1 MLINQIRRAVKPS
14 YFYVLNI
21 AHGMSLQVNVK
32 DLLSNLYHN
41 RGVVELLFG
50 QRDHVTVNELLGRD
64 DITDEQYRKLVSLD
78 ILYEYENVVSLNDAV
93 VAMFEDFME
102 IGEVTPGFINDY
114 ISELK
119 RYIRFYQEAREMRF
133 LRSIKKY
140 LKRINST
147 LTREIIKLQKN
158 VDDTYKNESNYR
170 IKLQKLEDYREKRD
184 TIIDFI
190 RQTTLI
196 VDETRVLFNIT
207 NDTELFGIVSSLKLS
222 LIENLDFLIEIQT
235 DITDFIN
242 KIQYQLD
249 VYKKAQRLKEVKD
262 HGTLHF
268 KTNFREI
275 VSSINTLKYN
285 GHKTPKTKI
294 PIDFLYSDDGHVLCK
309 RVAEKYKI
317 TRLMVRGL
325 AAKMAGNF
333 KDKGLEQNI
342 KLDTEKLVERFLA
355 QTKLNLFEYLI
366 DYKFPKAIGVVSFE
380 DRLSLFVEIAMEYQN
395 SLDFKYRLLYHDYV
409 EAVTNIKKRLGYT
422 LILPVKQK
430 EKKKSEVAKEK

>member
-1 MLINQIRRAVKPS
+1 
-14 YFYVLNI
+14 
-21 AHGMSLQVNVK
+21 MSLQVNVK
-32 DLLSNLYHN
+32 DLLSNLYTN
-41 RGVVELLFG
+41 RGVIELLFG
-50 QRDHVTVNELLGRD
+50 QRDQITVNELLGRD
-64 DITDEQYRKLVSLD
+64 DISEEQYRKLVSLD
-78 ILYEYENVVSLNDAV
+78 ILFEYENVVSLNDAV
-93 VAMFEDFME
+93 VSMFEDFME

-114 ISELK
+114 INELK
-119 RYIRFYQEAREMRF
+119 RHIRFYQEAREMRF

-158 VDDTYKNESNYR
+158 VDDTYKNEGNYR

-190 RQTTLI
+190 KQTSAI

-207 NDTELFGIVSSLKLS
+207 NDTELFGIVSSLKSS

-242 KIQYQLD
+242 KIQFQLD

-262 HGTLHF
+262 HGALHF

-275 VSSINTLKYN
+275 VSNINTLKHN

-294 PIDFLYSDDGHVLCK
+294 PIEFLYSDEGHVLCK
-309 RVAEKYKI
+309 RIAEKYKI
-317 TRLMVRGL
+317 TRLMVRGV
-325 AAKMAGNF
+325 ADKMSVNF

-342 KLDTEKLVERFLA
+342 KLDTEKLVERFLV
-355 QTKLNLFEYLI
+355 QTKHNLFEYLI
-366 DYKFPKAIGVVSFE
+366 EYKFPKAIGNVSFE
-380 DRLSLFVEIAMEYQN
+380 DRLSLFVEIAMEYQTK
-395 SLDFKYRLLYHDYV
+395 LDFKYRLQYHDYV
-409 EAVTNIKKRLGYT
+409 EDITNIKKRLGYT
-422 LILPVKQK
+422 LILPIK
-430 EKKKSEVAKEK
+430 EKAKKEKVK

>member
-1 MLINQIRRAVKPS
+1 MA
-14 YFYVLNI
+14 
-21 AHGMSLQVNVK
+21 LQVNVN
-32 DLLSNLYHN
+32 DILSQLYHH
-41 RGVVELLFG
+41 RGVVEFLFAN
-50 QRDHVTVNELLGRD
+50 RENITVNELLNRE
-64 DITDEQYRKLVSLD
+64 DISQEQYQKLKSLD
-78 ILYEYENVVSLNDAV
+78 LVHEYENIVSLNDAV

-114 ISELK
+114 LNELN
-119 RYIRFYQEAREMRF
+119 RHIRFYQEAREMRF

-140 LKRINST
+140 LKRINAA

-190 RQTTLI
+190 KKTSD
-196 VDETRVLFNIT
+196 VVEDTRSLFSLT
-207 NDTELFGIVSSLKLS
+207 NDTELYGIVQSLKAS

-242 KIQYQLD
+242 KIQFQLD
-249 VYKKAQRLKEVKD
+249 VYKKAQHLKEIKD
-262 HGTLHF
+262 HGSLYF

-275 VSSINTLKYN
+275 VSSINTLKHN

-294 PIDFLYSDDGHVLCK
+294 AIDFLYTDDGHVLC
-309 RVAEKYKI
+309 RRIADKYKL

-325 AAKMAGNF
+325 ADKMAGNF
-333 KDKGLEQNI
+333 KDKGLEQQI

-355 QTKLNLFEYLI
+355 QSKLNLFEYLI
-366 DYKFPKAIGVVSFE
+366 EYKFPKAIGTVSFE

-395 SLDFKYRLLYHDYV
+395 VLDFKYRLQYHDY
-409 EAVTNIKKRLGYT
+409 EDAAKNKKRLGYT
-422 LILPVKQK
+422 LILPAKTK
-430 EKKKSEVAKEK
+430 EKVKKEKVAKS

>member
-1 MLINQIRRAVKPS
+1 
-14 YFYVLNI
+14 
-21 AHGMSLQVNVK
+21 MSLQVNVK
-32 DLLSNLYHN
+32 DLLSNLYTN
-41 RGVVELLFG
+41 RGVIELLFG
-50 QRDHVTVNELLGRD
+50 QRDQITVNELLGRG
-64 DITDEQYRKLVSLD
+64 DISEEQYRKLVSLD
-78 ILYEYENVVSLNDAV
+78 ILFEYENVVSLNDAV
-93 VAMFEDFME
+93 VSMFEDFME

-114 ISELK
+114 INELK
-119 RYIRFYQEAREMRF
+119 RHIRFYQEAREMRF

-140 LKRINST
+140 LKRINTT

-158 VDDTYKNESNYR
+158 VDDTYKNEGNYR

-190 RQTTLI
+190 KQTSSI

-207 NDTELFGIVSSLKLS
+207 NDTELFGIVTSLKSS

-242 KIQYQLD
+242 KIQFQLD

-262 HGTLHF
+262 HGALHF

-275 VSSINTLKYN
+275 VQGINTLKHN

-294 PIDFLYSDDGHVLCK
+294 PIEFLYSDEGHVLCK
-309 RVAEKYKI
+309 RIAEKYKL
-317 TRLMVRGL
+317 TRLMVRGV
-325 AAKMAGNF
+325 ADKMSVNF

-355 QTKLNLFEYLI
+355 QTKQNLFEYLI
-366 DYKFPKAIGVVSFE
+366 EYKFPKAIGNVTFE
-380 DRLSLFVEIAMEYQN
+380 DRLSLFVEIAMEYQTK
-395 SLDFKYRLLYHDYV
+395 LDFKYRLQYHDYI
-409 EAVTNIKKRLGYT
+409 EDETKLKKRLGYT
-422 LILPVKQK
+422 LILPVKEKK
-430 EKKKSEVAKEK
+430 EKVK

>member
-1 MLINQIRRAVKPS
+1 
-14 YFYVLNI
+14 
-21 AHGMSLQVNVK
+21 MSLQVNVK
-32 DLLSNLYHN
+32 DLLSNLYYN

-50 QRDHVTVNELLGRD
+50 QRDHVTVNELLSRD
-64 DITDEQYRKLVSLD
+64 DITEEQYRKLVSLD

-114 ISELK
+114 INELK

-184 TIIDFI
+184 AIIQFIDRTSKLVDDNRTI
-190 RQTTLI
+190 
-196 VDETRVLFNIT
+196 FNLT
-207 NDTELFGIVSSLKLS
+207 NDSELFGIVSALKIS

-242 KIQYQLD
+242 KIQFQLD
-249 VYKKAQRLKEVKD
+249 VYKKAQQLKEVKD
-262 HGTLHF
+262 HGALYF
-268 KTNFREI
+268 KTNFKEM
-275 VSSINTLKYN
+275 VKNINTLKHN

-294 PIDFLYSDDGHVLCK
+294 HIDFLHTDDGHVLCK
-309 RVAEKYKI
+309 RIAEKYKI
-317 TRLMVRGL
+317 TRLMVRGV
-325 AAKMAGNF
+325 ADKMAGNF
-333 KDKGLEQNI
+333 KDKGVEQQI
-342 KLDTEKLVERFLA
+342 KLDTEKLVERFLT
-355 QTKLNLFEYLI
+355 QTKTNLFEYLM
-366 DYKFPKAIGVVSFE
+366 DYKFPKAIGTVGFE
-380 DRLSLFVEIAMEYQN
+380 DRLSLFVEIAMEYQTQ
-395 SLDFKYRLLYHDYV
+395 LDFKYRLQYHDYTLGDDV
-409 EAVTNIKKRLGYT
+409 KKRLGYT
-422 LILPVKQK
+422 LILPAK
-430 EKKKSEVAKEK
+430 ETKKKAKGT

>member
-1 MLINQIRRAVKPS
+1 
-14 YFYVLNI
+14 
-21 AHGMSLQVNVK
+21 MSLQVNVK
-32 DLLSNLYHN
+32 DLLSNLYYN

-50 QRDHVTVNELLGRD
+50 QRDHVTVNELLSRD
-64 DITDEQYRKLVSLD
+64 DITEEQYRKLVSLD

-114 ISELK
+114 INELK

-184 TIIDFI
+184 TIIEFI
-190 RQTTLI
+190 KQTNAI

-207 NDTELFGIVSSLKLS
+207 NDTELFGIVSALKSS

-275 VSSINTLKYN
+275 VSNINTLKHN

-309 RVAEKYKI
+309 RIAEKYKI

-325 AAKMAGNF
+325 ADKMAGNF
-333 KDKGLEQNI
+333 KDKGLEQQI
-342 KLDTEKLVERFLA
+342 KLDTEKLVERFLN
-355 QTKLNLFEYLI
+355 QTKQNLFEYLM
-366 DYKFPKAIGVVSFE
+366 DYKFPKAIGTVTFE
-380 DRLSLFVEIAMEYQN
+380 ERLSLFVEIAMEYQN
-395 SLDFKYRLLYHDYV
+395 QLDFKYRLQYHDYTV
-409 EAVTNIKKRLGYT
+409 ENDIKKRLGYT
-422 LILPVKQK
+422 LILPLKDKPKK
-430 EKKKSEVAKEK
+430 EKATK